1 MVGEGG
7 AEEACS
13 KEDFF
18 SRVCRVSIEGNGVTY
33 LLISSLPAA
42 QMAILWAA
50 RRLSVHPIWLPRLR
64 FRDRKAGTAGCCE
77 TGDVPSFQLLDLE

>member
-1 MVGEGG
+1 MKGVQKRHVLRKTFFPECVG
-7 AEEACS
+7 CL
-13 KEDFF
+13 
-18 SRVCRVSIEGNGVTY
+18 SIEGNGVTY

-42 QMAILWAA
+42 QMAVLWAA